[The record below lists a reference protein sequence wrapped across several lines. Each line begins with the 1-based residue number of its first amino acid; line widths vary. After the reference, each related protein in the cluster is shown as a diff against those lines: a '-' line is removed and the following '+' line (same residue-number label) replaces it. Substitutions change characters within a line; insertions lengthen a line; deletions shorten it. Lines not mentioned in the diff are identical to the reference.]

1 MKSSL
6 QIGTFFKIPV
16 KVHWSFGFLVLFV
29 FYIGFLNKL
38 TWNETGAFALY
49 VLVLFICV
57 ILHEYGHALTAR
69 RFGVETKDIILS
81 PIGGIARLEN
91 IPEEPAKEMLIAL
104 AGPAVNIALAIILSL
119 TSVLILG
126 QSVLPSSSELSLL
139 VIPREFLSFVIVMN
153 IALFIFNLVP
163 AFPMDGGRVLR
174 SVLAMKWGRYKATKI
189 AHWIGKSIAIIFIMY
204 GIYHGYLM
212 LSLIG
217 LFIYVSAGSESRNMM
232 MNQILRDL
240 KAGDFMRTHFTI
252 LKLEDPVVDAVQSIK
267 GGNEKHFIVTNDQG
281 DIQGFL
287 PEDVL
292 HHIHQ
297 EDNLADRFVN
307 DYCNHKMVTSNP
319 QSSLYEAWLL
329 MVKNGVP
336 IVAILEE
343 DQVVGVIDKKLI
355 HQTIQMHRHKMSQSW
370 F

>member
-1 MKSSL
+1 M
-6 QIGTFFKIPV
+6 

-49 VLVLFICV
+49 VLVLFVCV

-91 IPEEPAKEMLIAL
+91 IPEEPSKELLIAL
-104 AGPAVNIALAIILSL
+104 AGPAVNVVLAIILSL
-119 TSVLILG
+119 ISAFILG
-126 QSVLPSSSELSLL
+126 HSVLPSSSELSLL

-174 SVLAMKWGRYKATKI
+174 SVLAMKWGRYKATQI
-189 AHWIGKSIAIIFIMY
+189 AHWIGKSIAIIFILF
-204 GIYHGYLM
+204 GIYYGYLM

-217 LFIYVSAGSESRNMM
+217 LFIYISAGSESRNMM
-232 MNQILRDL
+232 MNQILRELKSGDL
-240 KAGDFMRTHFTI
+240 MRTHFTL
-252 LKLEDPVVDAVQSIK
+252 LKLSDPVNEAVQSMVSGK
-267 GGNEKHFIVTNDQG
+267 EKHFLVTNDRG

-292 HHIHQ
+292 IHIHQ
-297 EDNLADRFVN
+297 ENNLTDRNVN
-307 DYCNHKMVTSNP
+307 DYYNQKVVTAAA

-329 MVKNGVP
+329 MLKNGAP

-355 HQTIQMHRHKMSQSW
+355 HQTIQMHRQKMVRSW